1 MTPIPSRL
9 FALRMTVVVI
19 VLITFAAG
27 CSPTTTGSVE
37 GRVTF
42 KGKPVGTG
50 LVVFIDPDGHATLPV
65 AVEADGTFRIPKVP
79 IGAMRVSFDNPP
91 PPSFPAAVRTT
102 GDEDPEIT
110 ALREQAKR
118 FIATPLRYKDP
129 ASSGLSFEIH
139 GGVNTCHLDLQE
151 R

>member
-1 MTPIPSRL
+1 MAPITNPSCAMKMMSL
-9 FALRMTVVVI
+9 VI
-19 VLITFAAG
+19 MLTTCAVG

-65 AVEADGTFRIPKVP
+65 AVDADGTFRIPKVP
-79 IGAMRVSFDNPP
+79 IGLMKVSFDNPP
-91 PPSFPAAVRTT
+91 PPSLPAAVRTT

-118 FIATPLRYKDP
+118 FVATPLRYKDP
-129 ASSGLSFEIH
+129 ASSGLSFEIQR
-139 GGVNTCHLDLQE
+139 GVNICHLDLQE

>member
-1 MTPIPSRL
+1 MALIPNRYFVS
-9 FALRMTVVVI
+9 RMTMVVI
-19 VLITFAAG
+19 VLITGAAG
-27 CSPTTTGSVE
+27 CRPTTTGSVE

-65 AVEADGTFRIPKVP
+65 AVEADGTFHNTKVP
-79 IGAMRVSFDNPP
+79 IGLMKVSFDNPP
-91 PPSFPAAVRTT
+91 PPSLPAAVRTT

-118 FIATPLRYKDP
+118 FVATPLRYKDP
-129 ASSGLSFEIH
+129 ASSGLSFEIQR
-139 GGVNTCHLDLQE
+139 GVNICHLDLQE

>member
-1 MTPIPSRL
+1 MAPMPNRFLASGV
-9 FALRMTVVVI
+9 MTVVI
-19 VLITFAAG
+19 VSIMWAAG

-42 KGKPVGTG
+42 NGKSVGTG
-50 LVVFIDPDGHATLPV
+50 LVVFVAPDGHATLPA
-65 AVEADGTFRIPKVP
+65 AVQADGTFRIPKVP
-79 IGAMRVSFDNPP
+79 IGLMRVSFDNPP
-91 PPSFPAAVRTT
+91 PPSFPAAVRST
-102 GDEDPEIT
+102 GEEDPETT